1 MPLEIEVKFLDVDH
15 AALRERLAGLEA
27 HYVGRWFEANI
38 VFDDA
43 QRSLKATGTLLR
55 LREKS
60 GHVVLT
66 LKRAV
71 GDTAT
76 VNAKVNATANAKVN
90 AKVNAKIYDET
101 ETDVADAA
109 SMRAILAGLGYTPA
123 LRYEKIREKWTLLGC
138 EVCLDTLPFGDFV
151 EIEGDEED
159 ISACAKALALPRDK
173 ASTATYHDLNRQARE
188 TSGAPP
194 DESFVFDDA
203 VKASLLARRATDMF
217 APDPLDRRPR
227 SA

>member
-76 VNAKVNATANAKVN
+76 VNAKVNA
-90 AKVNAKIYDET
+90 KIYDET
-101 ETDVADAA
+101 EIDVADAA